1 MSREGNKE
9 PEGAAVGGQD
19 PAVVQTLDMA
29 QAGPDSSV
37 KPAFFLELSDL
48 PIDIEDTRRGQP
60 PVYTLRAS
68 CWRLSDSFAAA
79 NSVTQHAALPMGT
92 W

>member
-37 KPAFFLELSDL
+37 KPALFLELSD
-48 PIDIEDTRRGQP
+48 PIIDIEDARRGQP

-79 NSVTQHAALPMGT
+79 NGLYRNRPLCR
-92 W
+92 